1 MPVGRTS
8 SGRRGERSPGGRA
21 ARLRPVGRIRHMS
34 NVATLP
40 RIGACPSL
48 DGVRDV
54 VRGSCVTVHFGR
66 ADVDGEPAVVTSVR
80 SNGRSWSAFLV
91 GAHFGM
97 TVAADQIGEDA
108 DMPVWFEQCEPSA
121 AHRGIAERAE
131 FWAVLR

>member
-1 MPVGRTS
+1 MPVC
-8 SGRRGERSPGGRA
+8 
-21 ARLRPVGRIRHMS
+21 RIRFMS

-66 ADVDGEPAVVTSVR
+66 SDVDGDPAVVTSIR

-97 TVAADQIGEDA
+97 TVQADQVGADA
-108 DMPVWFEQCEPSA
+108 DMPVWFQRCDPTDV
-121 AHRGIAERAE
+121 HRGIAERAN
-131 FWAVLR
+131 FWVVLR